1 MPLDPQV
8 KALLDQL
15 ASLGAP
21 PIADLTPTQA
31 RQQFEAALAPM
42 SGNGPELPSVED
54 RNIPGPDSPV
64 LVRVYRPS
72 EGNGDALPVLVWFHG
87 GGWVLGNVPGSD
99 VTCRHLAKESG
110 RVVVSV
116 EYRLAPEYPF
126 PAGAEDCYAAT
137 AWVATHASE
146 IGVDPSQLAV
156 GGDSAGGNLAAV
168 ITLMAKERGG
178 PDINKQLLVYP
189 VTDGLMSYPSMREN
203 AEGYLLTEAAMKWFW
218 GHYLGNGGN
227 EKEPLASPIYADDL
241 SGLPP
246 ALVMTAEF
254 DPLRDEGEAYAKRLE
269 QAGVPVTTTRY
280 DGQIH
285 GFFGMSGVFDTT
297 AAAIK
302 EAAAFLSAPR

>member
-8 KALLDQL
+8 KTLLDQL
-15 ASLGAP
+15 AALEAP
-21 PIADLTPTQA
+21 PIADLTPLQA
-31 RQQFEAALAPM
+31 REQFEAALAPM
-42 SGNGPELPSVED
+42 SGTGPELPLVED
-54 RNIPGPDSPV
+54 RNVPGPDGPV
-64 LVRVYRPS
+64 PVRVYRPA
-72 EGNGDALPVLVWFHG
+72 EGNGGALPVLVWFHG

-110 RVVVSV
+110 AVVVSV

-137 AWVATHASE
+137 AWVANHGEE
-146 IGVDPSQLAV
+146 IGVDSSRLAV

-168 ITLMAKERGG
+168 VTLMAKERGG
-178 PDINKQLLVYP
+178 PDIKRQVLVYP

-203 AEGYLLTEAAMKWFW
+203 AEGYLLTEGAMKWFW
-218 GHYLGNGGN
+218 RHYLGNSGN

-254 DPLRDEGEAYAKRLE
+254 DPLRDEGEAYAKRLQ

-280 DGQIH
+280 NGQIH
-285 GFFGMSGVFDTT
+285 GFFGMSGVFDIT
-297 AAAIK
+297 ASAIQ
-302 EAAAFLSAPR
+302 EAAAFLRS